1 MKKRRGDALK
11 TKNAKKAAIMRNIPN
26 NKADDNDDDGSNY
39 LNLELVDEDTLKED
53 RVVIGALESIKK

>member
-1 MKKRRGDALK
+1 MTTTSLEFILEK
-11 TKNAKKAAIMRNIPN
+11 
-26 NKADDNDDDGSNY
+26 Y

>member
-1 MKKRRGDALK
+1 
-11 TKNAKKAAIMRNIPN
+11 MRNIPN
-26 NKADDNDDDGSNY
+26 KKADDNGDDESKY